1 MTAIPTA
8 SPAAGTYATPQAV
21 TLSAVAGAS
30 IVYTVDG
37 STPAPTEYAA
47 FSAVYTPPDALRDV
61 CVFGGVMYACT
72 LSAVYKSTDSGVS
85 WAACA
90 ASPASNLRNI
100 VACGDG
106 VIVADYGGYMHKTTN
121 GGTSWTQVSSAGIAN
136 WNCLNYSGGR
146 LLAGAWSGGIWT
158 SDDNGASWVN
168 RTSAGNRAW
177 AGFARFGSIVYAS
190 VYGGNI
196 YKSTDNGTTWAALSG
211 SPSMFWSRGCCDEF
225 GNVYFARDPGYVT
238 KSSDGGATWADL
250 PGSNSTIK
258 SVDCID
264 GTLYATVYS
273 SNSPIRFSSDY
284 GATWSSVL
292 VTESMWRTAV
302 APDGSVVSVGTKAY
316 RRQATKHG
324 TTYSAPIT
332 VSEST
337 TIKAIAILAGV
348 PSAVASFA
356 YVITTYQLFGAPF
369 DGFDRG
375 TTVTIDRNIAVVD
388 TLGGPPRLIERGP
401 SSGALDRWTVSTTF
415 AVPYD
420 KAQAIQAA
428 VPPYGTDTT
437 AEINLPP
444 RSGGSSFPGLGPA
457 SSGATFDTYAGV
469 AVRSLESKGQMGVRV
484 DLYGFGIEFD
494 LFCTTTGGGAINSAA
509 APTVTVPAFVARKF
523 RAHQLNDFSKTQYAV
538 SGGGV
543 LAANSAK
550 IKAGRRK
557 DLNVALDHLTPDEA
571 DQLVALFRGV
581 RTGAV
586 TLPFDSDGR
595 PGSGSFLLTG
605 LSFQRQALFWDAK
618 LEVSAA

>member
-1 MTAIPTA
+1 MAIIATGKFTDLRDGKAYRTVLMPDGRWWSRDNLAFSGYGYAYA
-8 SPAAGTYATPQAV
+8 SPADGLKYGRLYTYSEGMSACPPGCHIPAQSEWDAMLAAIGDPRYAGKNLKST
-21 TLSAVAGAS
+21 SGW
-30 IVYTVDG
+30 IVNSGLDAYG
-37 STPAPTEYAA
+37 
-47 FSAVYTPPDALRDV
+47 FSAMP
-61 CVFGGVMYACT
+61 GGYE
-72 LSAVYKSTDSGVS
+72 
-85 WAACA
+85 
-90 ASPASNLRNI
+90 
-100 VACGDG
+100 
-106 VIVADYGGYMHKTTN
+106 YGGSE
-121 GGTSWTQVSSAGIAN
+121 G
-136 WNCLNYSGGR
+136 
-146 LLAGAWSGGIWT
+146 
-158 SDDNGASWVN
+158 
-168 RTSAGNRAW
+168 
-177 AGFARFGSIVYAS
+177 
-190 VYGGNI
+190 
-196 YKSTDNGTTWAALSG
+196 
-211 SPSMFWSRGCCDEF
+211 
-225 GNVYFARDPGYVT
+225 
-238 KSSDGGATWADL
+238 
-250 PGSNSTIK
+250 
-258 SVDCID
+258 
-264 GTLYATVYS
+264 
-273 SNSPIRFSSDY
+273 
-284 GATWSSVL
+284 
-292 VTESMWRTAV
+292 
-302 APDGSVVSVGTKAY
+302 SVGTSGFFNSSTFSGYLWVQYSMSAY
-316 RRQATKHG
+316 
-324 TTYSAPIT
+324 IDT
-332 VSEST
+332 VSRGDAYDPVRMSVRF
-337 TIKAIAILAGV
+337 IVDSGNV
-348 PSAVASFA
+348 PDGAM
-356 YVITTYQLFGAPF
+356 LFGADF

-375 TTVTIDRNIAVVD
+375 TSVTIDRNIVVVD

>member
-21 TLSAVAGAS
+21 TLSAVAGAT
-30 IVYTVDG
+30 IVYTTDG
-37 STPAPTEYAA
+37 SDPEYPEGGIGLDYTYAA
-47 FSAVYTPPDALRDV
+47 GLYWATKNWEGTGGRWPNDSSDSRIREYGKLYTLADALSSGIPAGWRLPTIAELESLAAAAGSGAALKRTATGSWST
-61 CVFGGVMYACT
+61 GGAPWQPPNTGAANALGIDLLGSGHFNELGSWRSDLSQYAYI
-72 LSAVYKSTDSGVS
+72 LASDGSALRVSYMGVTTTIEASGYYCSV
-85 WAACA
+85 
-90 ASPASNLRNI
+90 
-100 VACGDG
+100 
-106 VIVADYGGYMHKTTN
+106 
-121 GGTSWTQVSSAGIAN
+121 
-136 WNCLNYSGGR
+136 R
-146 LLAGAWSGGIWT
+146 LVR
-158 SDDNGASWVN
+158 SDNPL
-168 RTSAGNRAW
+168 
-177 AGFARFGSIVYAS
+177 
-190 VYGGNI
+190 
-196 YKSTDNGTTWAALSG
+196 NGTT
-211 SPSMFWSRGCCDEF
+211 
-225 GNVYFARDPGYVT
+225 YT
-238 KSSDGGATWADL
+238 T
-250 PGSNSTIK
+250 
-258 SVDCID
+258 
-264 GTLYATVYS
+264 
-273 SNSPIRFSSDY
+273 PI
-284 GATWSSVL
+284 A
-292 VTESMWRTAV
+292 
-302 APDGSVVSVGTKAY
+302 
-316 RRQATKHG
+316 
-324 TTYSAPIT
+324 

-337 TIKAIAILAGV
+337 TIKAIAVLAGV

>member
-1 MTAIPTA
+1 MTVRYHYDARDGRAYKCVLMPDGKWWSAENLAWAGAGVNYNNDPAIGAIYGRLYTKAERGTA
-8 SPAAGTYATPQAV
+8 APQGAHCATAAEWWNPGGLVPSCGGALAAGKK
-21 TLSAVAGAS
+21 L
-30 IVYTVDG
+30 
-37 STPAPTEYAA
+37 
-47 FSAVYTPPDALRDV
+47 
-61 CVFGGVMYACT
+61 
-72 LSAVYKSTDSGVS
+72 K
-85 WAACA
+85 A
-90 ASPASNLRNI
+90 ASPLWSTNT
-100 VACGDG
+100 GTD
-106 VIVADYGGYMHKTTN
+106 DYGFAILPGGHYNSGSWLNLGFRSIFGTTDASTGN
-121 GGTSWTQVSSAGIAN
+121 TTEFDIQATSDRVYVFGPSAGTNTTPMYVRFIVDTFIDPP
-136 WNCLNYSGGR
+136 S
-146 LLAGAWSGGIWT
+146 LA
-158 SDDNGASWVN
+158 
-168 RTSAGNRAW
+168 
-177 AGFARFGSIVYAS
+177 
-190 VYGGNI
+190 
-196 YKSTDNGTTWAALSG
+196 
-211 SPSMFWSRGCCDEF
+211 
-225 GNVYFARDPGYVT
+225 
-238 KSSDGGATWADL
+238 
-250 PGSNSTIK
+250 
-258 SVDCID
+258 
-264 GTLYATVYS
+264 
-273 SNSPIRFSSDY
+273 
-284 GATWSSVL
+284 
-292 VTESMWRTAV
+292 
-302 APDGSVVSVGTKAY
+302 
-316 RRQATKHG
+316 
-324 TTYSAPIT
+324 
-332 VSEST
+332 
-337 TIKAIAILAGV
+337 
-348 PSAVASFA
+348 
-356 YVITTYQLFGAPF
+356 LFGAPF

-375 TTVTIDRNIAVVD
+375 TTVTIDRNIVVVD

-469 AVRSLESKGQMGVRV
+469 AVRTFESKGQMGVRV

-523 RAHQLNDFSKTQYAV
+523 RAHQLNDFSKVQYAV

-581 RTGAV
+581 RTGTV

-595 PGSGSFLLTG
+595 PGSGTFLLTG

>member
-1 MTAIPTA
+1 MSVRFIVDTFIDPP
-8 SPAAGTYATPQAV
+8 SPA
-21 TLSAVAGAS
+21 LGA
-30 IVYTVDG
+30 
-37 STPAPTEYAA
+37 
-47 FSAVYTPPDALRDV
+47 
-61 CVFGGVMYACT
+61 
-72 LSAVYKSTDSGVS
+72 
-85 WAACA
+85 
-90 ASPASNLRNI
+90 
-100 VACGDG
+100 
-106 VIVADYGGYMHKTTN
+106 
-121 GGTSWTQVSSAGIAN
+121 
-136 WNCLNYSGGR
+136 
-146 LLAGAWSGGIWT
+146 
-158 SDDNGASWVN
+158 
-168 RTSAGNRAW
+168 
-177 AGFARFGSIVYAS
+177 
-190 VYGGNI
+190 
-196 YKSTDNGTTWAALSG
+196 
-211 SPSMFWSRGCCDEF
+211 
-225 GNVYFARDPGYVT
+225 
-238 KSSDGGATWADL
+238 
-250 PGSNSTIK
+250 
-258 SVDCID
+258 
-264 GTLYATVYS
+264 
-273 SNSPIRFSSDY
+273 
-284 GATWSSVL
+284 
-292 VTESMWRTAV
+292 
-302 APDGSVVSVGTKAY
+302 
-316 RRQATKHG
+316 
-324 TTYSAPIT
+324 
-332 VSEST
+332 
-337 TIKAIAILAGV
+337 
-348 PSAVASFA
+348 
-356 YVITTYQLFGAPF
+356 LFGAPF

-375 TTVTIDRNIAVVD
+375 TSVTIDRNIVVVD

-457 SSGATFDTYAGV
+457 SSGASSDTYAGV